1 VDRQLSNNN
10 AAAAAIVAGAALV
23 AAGFASALASGAPLR
38 HPHVTAPTASGFLS
52 AVVMWQAMM
61 IAMMTPTVAPWVTAF
76 GRLLP
81 VPAGS
86 RAGAGSLAFAFG
98 YFSVW
103 LAYSA
108 AAAAL
113 QIALLVAGLVGPN
126 GAPPRVAALVLIAAG
141 LFQFAPVRQ
150 ACLTHCRNPISYLL
164 TRWRTGPPS
173 AFRLGLAHGAYCV
186 GCCWLLMLT
195 GLAVGLMNL
204 AWMALVTVAVAVVQT
219 APGGVW
225 VGRALGAGLIVWG
238 AVLAWPA

>member
-204 AWMALVTVAVAVVQT
+204 AWMALVTVAVAVEQT